1 MDRRFIIILA
11 VVVLGLGGIFFVG
24 KIKSNSANSGANT
37 TIGSTSNHTTG
48 GNAKNVSLLVYGDFQ
63 CPVCGQFHPI
73 EKKVVDTYKDDILFT
88 FRHFPLDSIH
98 PNARAGSRAA
108 EAAGLQGKFFE
119 MHDLLYENQ
128 STWSQSTN
136 PLSFFTTY
144 ATQLG
149 LDVDKFKADFTSE
162 TVNNTINADLKEGN
176 QKGVTGTPTYYL
188 NGKKLENGDISSYEK
203 FSAIIEEAIKN
214 ASGSN

>member
-1 MDRRFIIILA
+1 MDKRFIIILI
-11 VVVLGLGGIFFVG
+11 VVVLGLGGIFFIG
-24 KIKSNSANSGANT
+24 KHKSNSSSTTNNT
-37 TIGSTSNHTTG
+37 VGTTSSHTKG

-63 CPVCGQFHPI
+63 CPVCGQFYPI
-73 EKKVVDTYKDDILFT
+73 EKQVLTTYQDDISFT

-108 EAAGLQGKFFE
+108 EAAGKQGKFFE

-128 STWSQSTN
+128 SAWTSSSN
-136 PLSFFTTY
+136 PLSIFTNY

-149 LDVDKFKADFTSE
+149 LNIEQFKTDFASE

-176 QKGVTGTPTYYL
+176 DKGVSGTPTYYL
-188 NGKKLENGDISSYEK
+188 NGKKLDNGDINTYEK
-203 FSAIIEEAIKN
+203 FSAVIAEAIK
-214 ASGSN
+214 SSSNN